1 MANKRQRTEEN
12 DEEETQHV
20 ALPDGLRALMGGRKF
35 CPQEELTREVLLQFL
50 KSKGD
55 IREVNLVEV
64 TVQTMSGHS
73 FGVVLEADSEVA
85 LLKSEIE
92 EAEGTA
98 AHRQDL
104 LMLREGGGREGD
116 EVPLADDFEIS
127 EPCSVALCVSA
138 EEGNLRSC
146 CLRFLVLRLLCC

>member
-1 MANKRQRTEEN
+1 
-12 DEEETQHV
+12 
-20 ALPDGLRALMGGRKF
+20 MGGRKF
-35 CPQEELTREVLLQFL
+35 CPQEELTREVLLQYL
-50 KSKGD
+50 KAKGD

-64 TVQTMSGHS
+64 TVQTMSGRS
-73 FGVVLEADSEVA
+73 FGVVLEADTEVLA
-85 LLKSEIE
+85 LKSEIE

-104 LMLREGGGREGD
+104 LMLREGRGREGD

-127 EPCSVALCVSA
+127 EPCSVEEELCVSV

-146 CLRFLVLRLLCC
+146 CFCFLLLRLLL